1 MDEQRLT
8 AEERQDL
15 VAYLDGELEESAAA
29 RLETKLANSATARR
43 ELDSLKRTW
52 EVLDFLPMPEATADF
67 SHRTV
72 ELLTVQD
79 QRRAVASRSTIDFL
93 RNLSVFMAWLVGL
106 AACFAGGW
114 LALARWPDPNERL
127 IRDLPVIERLDDY
140 QAIPDVEFL
149 RLLHE
154 RRVLEEIEKE
164 FELTPTDAP
173 PQPPQKGNLQ

>member
-15 VAYLDGELEESAAA
+15 VAYLDGELEERAAA

-67 SHRTV
+67 THRTA

-79 QRRAVASRSTIDFL
+79 QRRAIASRSAVDLL
-93 RNLSVFMAWLVGL
+93 RNVSVFAAWLLGVV
-106 AACFAGGW
+106 ACFAGGW
-114 LALARWPDPNERL
+114 LAVTRWPDANEGL
-127 IRDLPVIERLDDY
+127 VRDLPVIERLEDY
-140 QAIPDVEFL
+140 RAIRDVDFL

-154 RRVLEEIEKE
+154 RRVLDEIDKD
-164 FELTPTDAP
+164 FELTPPVVPEQPAP
-173 PQPPQKGNLQ
+173 KGNVQ